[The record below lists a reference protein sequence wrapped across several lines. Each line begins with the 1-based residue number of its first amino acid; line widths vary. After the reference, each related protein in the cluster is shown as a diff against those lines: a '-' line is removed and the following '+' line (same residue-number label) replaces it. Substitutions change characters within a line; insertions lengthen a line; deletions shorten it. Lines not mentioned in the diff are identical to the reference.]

1 MKIRTI
7 ALYPVLCLLF
17 CSITVYSHGAED
29 AGPGTR
35 NSKKLRVIFDTDMGP
50 DYDDVG
56 AIAMLHAFAD
66 SGYVTILGTIA
77 STKYE
82 GVASVLN
89 VFNTYF
95 NRPGIPVGVPGQWAY
110 ADKDPQH
117 WTDSL
122 IARYPHTIKNNA
134 QVPDAVSLY
143 RKILA
148 GQPDNSVTI
157 ITVGFFTNLNNLV
170 HSGPDQYS
178 RLNGLELVKKKVKNL
193 VSMAGKF
200 PEGKEFNVYKDA
212 AAAYDLFKVWPKPV
226 LFTGWEIGQ
235 QIRTGLKLINDASIR
250 NSPVKDA
257 YRISIPQAASDH
269 NGRMSWD
276 QTAVLIA
283 VKGCHNF
290 FGIQKGAIEVAKDGS
305 NKWIRK
311 PDGPAAYVTPK
322 MPYEQLAAYIERWMM
337 HQPM

>member
-1 MKIRTI
+1 M
-7 ALYPVLCLLF
+7 PV
-17 CSITVYSHGAED
+17 CSFAELKT
-29 AGPGTR
+29 GPGTGE
-35 NSKKLRVIFDTDMGP
+35 SSEKVSVILDTDMGP

-89 VFNTYF
+89 IFNTYF
-95 NRPGIPVGVPGQWAY
+95 HRPDIPVAVPRQWAY
-110 ADKDPQH
+110 AQKDQQH

-122 IARYPHTIKNNA
+122 IARYPHTIKTNA
-134 QVPDAVSLY
+134 EVPDAVSLY

-157 ITVGFFTNLNNLV
+157 ITVGFFTNLNNLI
-170 HSGPDQYS
+170 HSAPDQYS
-178 RLNGLELVKKKVKNL
+178 GLSGMQLIRKKVKNL

-212 AAAYDLFKVWPKPV
+212 AAAYELFKIWPKPV

-235 QIRTGLKLINDASIR
+235 QIRTGLKLMNDASIR
-250 NSPVKDA
+250 NSPVKDV
-257 YRISIPQAASDH
+257 YRIAIPQAASDR

-283 VKGCHNF
+283 VKGYNDF
-290 FGIQKGAIEVAKDGS
+290 FEIQKGAVWIGKDGS
-305 NKWIRK
+305 NKWQNK
-311 PDGPAAYVTPK
+311 PGGMAAYVTPK
-322 MPYEQLAAYIERWMM
+322 MPYDRLAVYIEKVMM

>member
-7 ALYPVLCLLF
+7 ALYPLLCLLF
-17 CSITVYSHGAED
+17 FGIPVNSF
-29 AGPGTR
+29 AGKEGSR
-35 NSKKLRVIFDTDMGP
+35 DVRKDKKMRVIFDTDMGP

-77 STKYE
+77 CTKYE
-82 GVASVLN
+82 GVASVLSI
-89 VFNTYF
+89 FNTYF
-95 NRPGIPVGVPGQWAY
+95 HRPNIPVGVPRQWAY
-110 ADKDPQH
+110 TDKDPQH

-122 IARYPHTIKNNA
+122 IARYPHAIKTNA
-134 QVPDAVSLY
+134 EVPDAVSLY
-143 RKILA
+143 RKLLA

-178 RLNGLELVKKKVKNL
+178 RLSGLELVKKKVKNL

-212 AAAYDLFKVWPKPV
+212 AAAYELFKVWPKPV
-226 LFTGWEIGQ
+226 LFSGWEIGQ

-283 VKGCHNF
+283 VKGYSNF
-290 FGIQKGAIEVAKDGS
+290 FEIQKGSLEVEKDGS
-305 NKWIRK
+305 NKWINK
-311 PDGPAAYVTPK
+311 PDGQAAYLTPK
-322 MPYEQLAAYIERWMM
+322 MPYEQLAAYIEQWMM
-337 HQPM
+337 HRPM

>member
-1 MKIRTI
+1 MKRRTI
-7 ALYPVLCLLF
+7 ALCTLLCLLF
-17 CSITVYSHGAED
+17 YSVPVCSL
-29 AGPGTR
+29 AGMQPRHTG
-35 NSKKLRVIFDTDMGP
+35 NNKKVRVILDTDMGP

-77 STKYE
+77 STRYE

-89 VFNTYF
+89 IFNTYF
-95 NRPGIPVGVPGQWAY
+95 HRPDIPVGVPKQWAY
-110 ADKDPQH
+110 AEKDKQH

-122 IARYPHTIKNNA
+122 IARYPHTIKTNEE
-134 QVPDAVSLY
+134 VPDAVSLY

-148 GQPDNSVTI
+148 EQPDNSVTI
-157 ITVGFFTNLNNLV
+157 ITIGFFTNLNNLL

-178 RLNGLELVKKKVKNL
+178 RLNGMELVKKKVKNL

-212 AAAYDLFKVWPKPV
+212 AAAYALFKGWPKPV

-235 QIRTGLKLINDASIR
+235 QLRTGLKLIDNAVIH
-250 NSPVKDA
+250 NSPVKDV
-257 YRISIPQAASDH
+257 YRISIPQAASDLK
-269 NGRMSWD
+269 GRMSWD

-283 VKGCHNF
+283 VKGYNDF
-290 FGIQKGAIEVAKDGS
+290 FSVQKGTVRISKDGS
-305 NKWIRK
+305 NKWQDK
-311 PDGPAAYVTPK
+311 PDGQAAYVTPK
-322 MPYEQLAAYIERWMM
+322 MPYEQLAAYIEQLMM

>member
-7 ALYPVLCLLF
+7 ALYLLSCLLF
-17 CSITVYSHGAED
+17 WSTSVHSFAGNEESRD
-29 AGPGTR
+29 AG

-56 AIAMLHAFAD
+56 AIALLHAFAD

-95 NRPGIPVGVPGQWAY
+95 HRAGIPIGVPKQWAY
-110 ADKDPQH
+110 AEKDQQH

-122 IARYPHTIKNNA
+122 IARYPHIIKTNA

-143 RKILA
+143 RKLLA

-178 RLNGLELVKKKVKNL
+178 KLNGLELVKKKVKNL

-200 PEGKEFNVYKDA
+200 PAGKEFNVYKDA
-212 AAAYDLFKVWPKPV
+212 TAAYELFKIWPKPV

-235 QIRTGLKLINDASIR
+235 QIRTGLKLINDAAIR

-257 YRISIPQAASDH
+257 YRIAMPQAASDH

-283 VKGCHNF
+283 VKGYSDF
-290 FGIQKGAIEVAKDGS
+290 FNIRKGTIEVEKDGS
-305 NKWIRK
+305 NKWINK
-311 PDGPAAYVTPK
+311 PDGQDAYVIPR
-322 MPYEQLAAYIERWMM
+322 MPYEELAAYIEQRMM
-337 HQPM
+337 HQPR

>member
-1 MKIRTI
+1 MNIRKMTI
-7 ALYPVLCLLF
+7 YPLLCLLL
-17 CSITVYSHGAED
+17 YSVPAHSFAEE
-29 AGPGTR
+29 AAR
-35 NSKKLRVIFDTDMGP
+35 NSQKLRVIFDTDMGP

-77 STKYE
+77 CTKYE

-89 VFNTYF
+89 IFNTYF
-95 NRPGIPVGVPGQWAY
+95 KRPGIPVGVPKQWAY
-110 ADKDPQH
+110 PEKDQQH

-122 IARYPHTIKNNA
+122 RAYYPHTIKKNA
-134 QVPDAVSLY
+134 EAPDAVSLY

-157 ITVGFFTNLNNLV
+157 ITVGFFTNLNNLLKT
-170 HSGPDQYS
+170 GPDQYS
-178 RLNGLELVKKKVKNL
+178 RLSGLALVKKKVKNL

-212 AAAYDLFKVWPKPV
+212 AAAYELFKVWPKPV

-283 VKGCHNF
+283 VKGYRDF
-290 FGIQKGAIEVAKDGS
+290 FEIRKGAIQVAKDGS
-305 NKWIRK
+305 NKWEHK
-311 PDGPAAYVTPK
+311 PDGSAAYVTPR
-322 MPYEQLAAYIERWMM
+322 MPYERLAAYIERWMM
-337 HQPM
+337 HRPM

>member
-1 MKIRTI
+1 MKRRTI
-7 ALYPVLCLLF
+7 ALCTLLCLLF
-17 CSITVYSHGAED
+17 YSVPVCSL
-29 AGPGTR
+29 AGMQPRDTIG
-35 NSKKLRVIFDTDMGP
+35 NNKKVRVILDTDMGP

-77 STKYE
+77 STRYE

-89 VFNTYF
+89 IFNTYF
-95 NRPGIPVGVPGQWAY
+95 HRPDIPVGVPKQWAY
-110 ADKDPQH
+110 AEKDKQH

-122 IARYPHTIKNNA
+122 IARYPHTIKTNEE
-134 QVPDAVSLY
+134 VPDAVSLY

-148 GQPDNSVTI
+148 EQPDNSVTI
-157 ITVGFFTNLNNLV
+157 ITIGFFTNLNNLL

-178 RLNGLELVKKKVKNL
+178 RLNGMELVKKKVKNL

-212 AAAYDLFKVWPKPV
+212 AAAYALFKGWPKPV

-235 QIRTGLKLINDASIR
+235 QLRTGLKLIDNAVIH
-250 NSPVKDA
+250 NSPVKDV
-257 YRISIPQAASDH
+257 YRISIPQAASDLK
-269 NGRMSWD
+269 GRMSWD

-283 VKGCHNF
+283 VKGYNDF
-290 FGIQKGAIEVAKDGS
+290 FGVQKGTVRISKDGS
-305 NKWIRK
+305 NKWQDK
-311 PDGPAAYVTPK
+311 PDGRAAYVTPK
-322 MPYEQLAAYIERWMM
+322 MPYEQLAAYIEQLMM